1 MDHPHRHCVRT
12 LVLIAAVLV
21 GVALA
26 PRLALLVLSVGFGLV
41 VGTVLLGALA
51 FWAVRRQTR
60 RVLREQ
66 QATFST
72 ARIVD
77 GVIVEAR

>member
-1 MDHPHRHCVRT
+1 MDHSRPHRARP
-12 LVLIAAVLV
+12 LVLLAAVLV

-26 PRLALLVLSVGFGLV
+26 PRLVLLMLSVGGGLV
-41 VGTVLLGALA
+41 VGTVLLGTLA
-51 FWAVRRQTR
+51 FWAVRRQAR

-72 ARIVD
+72 ARVVD

>member
-1 MDHPHRHCVRT
+1 MDHSRPYRART

-26 PRLALLVLSVGFGLV
+26 PRLALLMLSVGVGLV
-41 VGTVLLGALA
+41 VGTILLGALA
-51 FWAVRRQTR
+51 FWAVRRQGR
-60 RVLREQ
+60 RVLRGQ

-72 ARIVD
+72 ARVVD